1 MHMKGFTVR
10 AERCQPRTDAQSRG
24 KVDEVEEQGRFV
36 EAGEG
41 VLHQDDAVGA
51 FPCAQ
56 GAERLGGRGHDATPL
71 ELGCDIHL
79 GQFGRCD
86 EANRT

>member
-10 AERCQPRTDAQSRG
+10 AERCQPRTDAQSPG
-24 KVDEVEEQGRFV
+24 KIDEVEEQGRFV